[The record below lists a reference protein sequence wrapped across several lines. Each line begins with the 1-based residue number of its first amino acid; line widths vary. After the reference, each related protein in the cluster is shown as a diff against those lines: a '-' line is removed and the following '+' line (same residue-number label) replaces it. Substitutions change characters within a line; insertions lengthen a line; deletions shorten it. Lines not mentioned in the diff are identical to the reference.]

1 MTDPETKTFVQRIA
15 DRELDVYYDEVKH
28 YKEVTKNLMPQLP
41 ARATPRKAKKRR
53 NKTRNLPQSDETK
66 FPSPCFFGSAN
77 QTPKK
82 QKTFQ
87 PQGGAVSWPRF
98 ARLDDLAVIPN
109 SVNEL
114 DARQTLVK
122 RVCRQGVVNCV
133 SDNDNM
139 ELANPVIAEVDISD
153 KEILL
158 MWSSDH

>member
-53 NKTRNLPQSDETK
+53 NKTRNLPQSD
-66 FPSPCFFGSAN
+66 
-77 QTPKK
+77 
-82 QKTFQ
+82 Q